1 MIPGTEFALEQ
12 AAAEMRRRALRSRT
26 RRHRADGFA
35 PPEWPPSRGPTPN
48 PRHR

>member
-1 MIPGTEFALEQ
+1 MIPGTDYALEL
-12 AAAEMRRRALRSRT
+12 AAADLRRRALKSRP
-26 RRHRADGFA
+26 RKHRANDFA